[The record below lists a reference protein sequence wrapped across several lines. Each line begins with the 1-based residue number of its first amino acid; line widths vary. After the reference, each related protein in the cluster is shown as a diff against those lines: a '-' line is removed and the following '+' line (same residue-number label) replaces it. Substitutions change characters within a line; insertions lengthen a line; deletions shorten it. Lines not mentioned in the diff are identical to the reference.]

1 MPLAPSPTCSLTSPP
16 ASREFSFKGG
26 KILFAE
32 FVEFPR
38 AQWEKAVC
46 HSSGCKREG
55 TSEGE
60 REGGR
65 RGGERGL
72 CRAHVSYATHT
83 HSPTHTLS
91 HTFSSS
97 QCPPRSKKL
106 QLVALLAAPWV
117 TLNQVGREG
126 DCGRGKGKPAPSFS
140 PPFALSWHILVIFN
154 LCTKWSRI
162 PNLNFG

>member
-1 MPLAPSPTCSLTSPP
+1 MWVCVTRSCPCRTDNNSNNNNKVSKRFRKVGAKTFCIHKSFLALRQQKPQSSTKPLPPAHASCPSPTCPLTSPP

-65 RGGERGL
+65 RGERGL

-83 HSPTHTLS
+83 LTYTHFL
-91 HTFSSS
+91 
-97 QCPPRSKKL
+97 P
-106 QLVALLAAPWV
+106 
-117 TLNQVGREG
+117 
-126 DCGRGKGKPAPSFS
+126 
-140 PPFALSWHILVIFN
+140 HILI
-154 LCTKWSRI
+154 
-162 PNLNFG
+162 